1 MRILSCCWKVWCRTA
16 ISKFSWCSCRR
27 RSLLG
32 YLQIDSCL
40 NQTVLTLSRC
50 HQDRAQLWS
59 RSIKSAAN
67 PSWRQSILLSWLKQ
81 IAKMKEEWDKRGS
94 YPVSIFWCRSVVY
107 SASQGIASVFHP
119 LELRGCRDTTNVH
132 PATSTHPAPCF
143 DALVNEVRERFPGD
157 IPPGALGYVEIPI
170 LQHDLPLAD
179 NHQGRPTALHA
190 FKDIVLQR
198 LEQTKRQRDANSCQQ
213 SLPCF
218 N

>member
-1 MRILSCCWKVWCRTA
+1 MRILSCCWKVWRRTA

-81 IAKMKEEWDKRGS
+81 IAKMKEEWDKCGS
-94 YPVSIFWCRSVVY
+94 YPGNIFWCRSVRIQR
-107 SASQGIASVFHP
+107 A
-119 LELRGCRDTTNVH
+119 RGSH
-132 PATSTHPAPCF
+132 LFSTHFNSGVA
-143 DALVNEVRERFPGD
+143 ER
-157 IPPGALGYVEIPI
+157 
-170 LQHDLPLAD
+170 QQMCTLPLLL
-179 NHQGRPTALHA
+179 TLLLALM
-190 FKDIVLQR
+190 R
-198 LEQTKRQRDANSCQQ
+198 L
-213 SLPCF
+213 
-218 N
+218 